1 MREIRRSL
9 LKDKLIKNNFKIS
22 TKKTDKITLNEIKAM
37 KKELKNNLY

>member
-1 MREIRRSL
+1 MKEIRRKL

-22 TKKTDKITLNEIKAM
+22 TKKTSEITLKEIKAM